1 MNAETTATLDRLIFD
16 ERARKGRCLKE
27 AVLDPPLRFRWS
39 ISLFPFLLTFFS
51 LLSLPPPTPPH
62 PTVSLSTLSMISRRT
77 NTTHD
82 FSPNLT
88 QARRRHSLDEEEQK
102 VASESATGA
111 TATTITT
118 AVAAAAAAA
127 AAAAPATPPLVR
139 TPMSSDI
146 EAATTTTTMATTP
159 GPPITESRFRPH
171 AGGVSG
177 NNGSARAKRASS
189 ASAVPLPS
197 STSPGGGNQRDTEN
211 SHSDRANLISGSG
224 NGGGGFHGSSG
235 NGGSNGVG
243 GGLFF
248 DGDGKASSSHR
259 GGNGGGDEGYLLD
272 ASAGLPGP
280 GPPPGAFGSSRGG
293 GGGGA
298 VSSGGLF
305 GGARVRC
312 WFVSF
317 LAAMTVASVSMLV
330 ADRALSAPRPRCE
343 VEYGLRSWGPPD
355 PVNHW
360 ANVTIDLDVRA
371 TGNVPFYAPYDVEVG
386 GGNYLR
392 ALRTWN
398 LNVTTPT
405 AYSKVKGRVSNW
417 WMHLQPGA
425 RPLGMGLTV
434 EVWSGDGAPA
444 SVSVGGVSCALK
456 RRGRGGGGGGGGRG
470 GNSASN
476 LKSASNSA
484 APSPPPAA
492 PVKSALTLR
501 DGKIFDT
508 DSPDTEIFLAGIN
521 YMGFEY
527 GLTML
532 DGIGPAFKRRESTS
546 QDLATIAWRMR
557 MLGINAVRLPF
568 DFKSVMTRAAD
579 AAQIPCWRV
588 LDSEVVDATTD
599 PAARSVRRLEEAQP
613 PPRLPHSPEARRG
626 WCNHYAPPAE
636 TLLDRFLWV
645 VDFFASN
652 GFYVML
658 DNQFN
663 YDRSA
668 TDDPGLWV
676 AQWGK
681 LWREMV
687 ARHPESARR
696 VLLDVLNEPDVWGL
710 GWSPGMGK
718 DEHGKETGEPVPAA
732 GDLYLEAMDALDAE
746 WPGSTVFVLQGCGQ
760 PALAKNWGDGLAT
773 DAAVIARLNLT
784 DPRPFFDALVS
795 RPYAS
800 NVVLGPHVYP
810 PSVWDTQRSQPAGNK
825 GSDLFERLTTSFGYL
840 NKKGYCSEKKGSEAP
855 CFVFPVILGETGTG
869 FVDDRDWPAMV
880 DLAQWSRA
888 TGRGADGKHGP
899 ISGVFWWAWGMGH
912 EEEGRKVEND
922 MGLVDEAWH
931 TVRFEKVRF
940 LQRFGF
946 QPWYASGKSSGAARK
961 GSSGSAEERD
971 GGGDDDGGE

>member
-1 MNAETTATLDRLIFD
+1 M
-16 ERARKGRCLKE
+16 
-27 AVLDPPLRFRWS
+27 
-39 ISLFPFLLTFFS
+39 
-51 LLSLPPPTPPH
+51 
-62 PTVSLSTLSMISRRT
+62 
-77 NTTHD
+77 
-82 FSPNLT
+82 
-88 QARRRHSLDEEEQK
+88 
-102 VASESATGA
+102 
-111 TATTITT
+111 
-118 AVAAAAAAA
+118 
-127 AAAAPATPPLVR
+127 
-139 TPMSSDI
+139 
-146 EAATTTTTMATTP
+146 
-159 GPPITESRFRPH
+159 PPITESRFRPSVGNN
-171 AGGVSG
+171 AGG
-177 NNGSARAKRASS
+177 GSARAKRASS
-189 ASAVPLPS
+189 ASAVPS
-197 STSPGGGNQRDTEN
+197 SGGGSNRDADGG
-211 SHSDRANLISGSG
+211 SYSDRANLISGSG
-224 NGGGGFHGSSG
+224 NNGGFHGTNGSG
-235 NGGSNGVG
+235 NGAAGGGN

-248 DGDGKASSSHR
+248 DDGDGKASSSSR
-259 GGNGGGDEGYLLD
+259 DGDDGYLLD

-280 GPPPGAFGSSRGG
+280 GPPGAFGSSRGG
-293 GGGGA
+293 GGGGGGGVGA
-298 VSSGGLF
+298 GLF

-317 LAAMTVASVSMLV
+317 LAAMAVASVSMLV

-360 ANVTIDLDVRA
+360 TNVTIDLDVRA
-371 TGNVPFYAPYDVEVG
+371 TGNVPFYAPYDVEVS

-392 ALRTWN
+392 AVRTWN

-405 AYSKVKGRVSNW
+405 AYSKVKGRVGNW

-434 EVWSGDGAPA
+434 EVWQGDGAPA
-444 SVSVGGVSCALK
+444 SVSVAGVSCALK
-456 RRGRGGGGGGGGRG
+456 RRERGG
-470 GNSASN
+470 SAAVN
-476 LKSASNSA
+476 LKSGSGASASSSSSSA
-484 APSPPPAA
+484 APPTTPF
-492 PVKSALTLR
+492 KSALTLR

-508 DSPDTEIFLAGIN
+508 DSPETEVFLAGIN

-579 AAQIPCWRV
+579 AAQIPCWRAP
-588 LDSEVVDATTD
+588 DAEVVDATTD
-599 PAARSVRRLEEAQP
+599 PAARSVRRLDEVQP
-613 PPRLPHSPEARRG
+613 PPRLPNAPQPRRG

-636 TLLDRFLWV
+636 SLLDRFLWV

-668 TDDPGLWV
+668 TDDAGLWV
-676 AQWGK
+676 AQWRK
-681 LWREMV
+681 LWRELV
-687 ARHPESARR
+687 ARHPQSARR

-710 GWSPGMGK
+710 GWQPAATGK

-746 WPGSTVFVLQGCGQ
+746 APGSTVFVLQGCGQ

-773 DAAVIARLNLT
+773 DPAVIAKLNLT

-795 RPYAS
+795 RPYAK

-825 GSDLFERLTTSFGYL
+825 GNDLFERLTTSFGYL
-840 NKKGYCSEKKGSEAP
+840 NKKGYCSEKRGSEAP

-888 TGRGADGKHGP
+888 TGRGADGKHGA

-931 TVRFEKVRF
+931 AVRFEKVRF

-946 QPWYASGKSSGAARK
+946 QPWYASDKKSGSGGAQRK
-961 GSSGSAEERD
+961 GSSSAEERD
-971 GGGDDDGGE
+971 AGGGDAGGDGGD

>member
-1 MNAETTATLDRLIFD
+1 MASETTA
-16 ERARKGRCLKE
+16 E
-27 AVLDPPLRFRWS
+27 P
-39 ISLFPFLLTFFS
+39 
-51 LLSLPPPTPPH
+51 
-62 PTVSLSTLSMISRRT
+62 
-77 NTTHD
+77 
-82 FSPNLT
+82 
-88 QARRRHSLDEEEQK
+88 
-102 VASESATGA
+102 A
-111 TATTITT
+111 TATAGTG
-118 AVAAAAAAA
+118 AAP
-127 AAAAPATPPLVR
+127 AAPATPPLAR
-139 TPMSSDI
+139 TPPFSDI
-146 EAATTTTTMATTP
+146 EAATAITSTP
-159 GPPITESRFRPH
+159 AAPPITESRFRPSV
-171 AGGVSG
+171 GGG
-177 NNGSARAKRASS
+177 GGTGGSARAKRASS

-197 STSPGGGNQRDTEN
+197 STSSGGGGGGGNRDGD
-211 SHSDRANLISGSG
+211 SAHSDRANLLGGSG
-224 NGGGGFHGSSG
+224 NSGGFHGSSG
-235 NGGSNGVG
+235 NSNNGSGSNGAG

-248 DGDGKASSSHR
+248 DGNGKASSSPR
-259 GGNGGGDEGYLLD
+259 DGDEGYLLD

-280 GPPPGAFGSSRGG
+280 GPPGAFGSSRSGG
-293 GGGGA
+293 GGGGG
-298 VSSGGLF
+298 SGGGLF

-317 LAAMTVASVSMLV
+317 LAAMAVASVSMLV
-330 ADRALSAPRPRCE
+330 ADRALSTPRPRCE

-360 ANVTIDLDVRA
+360 ANVTIDLDVRS
-371 TGNVPFYAPYDVEVG
+371 TGNVPFYAPYDVEVS

-392 ALRTWN
+392 AIRTWN

-405 AYSKVKGRVSNW
+405 AYSKVKGRVGNW

-444 SVSVGGVSCALK
+444 SVSVGGVSCAL
-456 RRGRGGGGGGGGRG
+456 RRREQRGSSPG
-470 GNSASN
+470 SKATSP
-476 LKSASNSA
+476 SSSSSS
-484 APSPPPAA
+484 SPPPSSTPAA
-492 PVKSALTLR
+492 ASLKSALTLR
-501 DGKIFDT
+501 DGKLFDT
-508 DSPDTEIFLAGIN
+508 DSPETEVFLAGIN

-588 LDSEVVDATTD
+588 PDSEVVDATTD
-599 PAARSVRRLEEAQP
+599 PAARSVRRLDEARP
-613 PPRLPHSPEARRG
+613 PPRLPQTPDPRRG

-636 TLLDRFLWV
+636 SLLDRFLWV

-676 AQWGK
+676 AQWRK
-681 LWREMV
+681 LWRELV
-687 ARHPESARR
+687 ARHPQSARR

-710 GWSPGMGK
+710 GWAPGEGK
-718 DEHGKETGEPVPAA
+718 DERGAATGEPVPAA

-773 DAAVIARLNLT
+773 DPAVIARLNLT

-795 RPYAS
+795 RPYAN

-855 CFVFPVILGETGTG
+855 CFLFPVILGETGTG

-931 TVRFEKVRF
+931 AVRFEKVRF

-946 QPWYASGKSSGAARK
+946 QPWYASGKSGGGARK
-961 GSSGSAEERD
+961 GSSASAEEHD
-971 GGGDDDGGE
+971 GGGGDAGGDGGE